1 MVLFGLEAGTTAR
14 LCCVFGA
21 RLLRPDLEGQG
32 TRDPVVPGCGSMTP
46 RTEVAIDE
54 SVGGQEALRL
64 PHRFEPLRLP
74 LSPVGWSMRI
84 LRAIV

>member
-1 MVLFGLEAGTTAR
+1 MVLFGLEAGTKAR
-14 LCCVFGA
+14 LCSVFGA